1 MSAAPLSRAFWALL
15 LAAAAVA
22 AAHAAVPEGPWSGR
36 SVADA
41 LRELSEPGLDFLFS
55 SELVPEELRV
65 REANTPT
72 PTPTAKKN

>member
-41 LRELSEPGLDFLFS
+41 LRELLAASLAH
-55 SELVPEELRV
+55 LR
-65 REANTPT
+65 ANDP
-72 PTPTAKKN
+72 AS